1 MSAIAAH
8 AEPAPET
15 GPGAAPIVAC
25 TVTRDLDA
33 FEGLVEEMEAALG
46 EGWGDLSL
54 HEAEAYLGQPEA
66 DSLELL
72 ALAVGREDEG
82 DLALIGRIVAAA
94 EARGKAV
101 ILIAG
106 EVRPAALHAL
116 LKLGAQGFV
125 PYPLPEGEL
134 AAAIARLPAPGSSAQ
149 SSAQSTAQ
157 STGPRGRA
165 ADDRSAVVLPVHG
178 LAGGVGA
185 TTLAVNL
192 AWELAR
198 QDGDPRV
205 CLIDLD
211 LQFGSVGTYLDLPR
225 REAAAEILADAERV
239 DPDAFLQALTPWRDR
254 MRVLTAPPDMVPL
267 DMLAPDG
274 VAKLIEIARLNFDYV
289 VLDMP
294 HAVTQWTGTVLERAH
309 LYFALV
315 ELDLRSA
322 ENALRLMRAVMA
334 EDLPH
339 QTLRWVLNRAPGRM
353 DVAGRSRLRRLAE
366 GLDVKIELLMPD
378 GGAKVAQACD
388 DGTPLAEAAPRNPL
402 RREIARLAASLH
414 ERNLA
419 DGAAAER
426 AAR

>member
-1 MSAIAAH
+1 MSAIVAH
-8 AEPAPET
+8 AEPVTEPSR
-15 GPGAAPIVAC
+15 AAPIVAC

-54 HEAEAYLGQPEA
+54 DEVEAYLDQPEA
-66 DSLELL
+66 ASLEFL

-82 DLALIGRIVAAA
+82 EIDLIGRIVAAA
-94 EARGKAV
+94 EGRGKAV

-116 LKLGAQGFV
+116 LKLGAHGFL

-134 AAAIARLPAPGSSAQ
+134 ASAIARLPAPGSSAPQ
-149 SSAQSTAQ
+149 A
-157 STGPRGRA
+157 GPRQA
-165 ADDRSAVVLPVHG
+165 ATDDRSAVVLPVHG

-198 QDGDPRV
+198 LDGHPRV

-225 REAAAEILADAERV
+225 REAAAEVLAGAEAI
-239 DPDAFLQALTPWRDR
+239 DSDAFMQALTPFRER
-254 MRVLTAPPDMVPL
+254 VQVLTAPTDMVPL
-267 DMLAPDG
+267 DVLSPEGATR
-274 VAKLIEIARLNFDYV
+274 LIEIARTNFDYV
-289 VLDMP
+289 VIDMP
-294 HAVTQWTGTVLERAH
+294 RTVTQWTGTVLERAH
-309 LYFALV
+309 LYFPVVA
-315 ELDLRSA
+315 LDLRSA
-322 ENALRLMRAVMA
+322 ENGLRLLRAVMA
-334 EDLPH
+334 EELPH
-339 QTLRWVLNRAPGRM
+339 QTLRWVLSRAPGRL
-353 DVAGRSRLRRLAE
+353 DVAGRSRMRRLAD
-366 GLDVKIELLMPD
+366 GLDVKIELAMPD

-388 DGTPLAEAAPRNPL
+388 DGTPLAEAAARNPL

-414 ERNLA
+414 ERNLT
-419 DGAAAER
+419 DEAAAQ